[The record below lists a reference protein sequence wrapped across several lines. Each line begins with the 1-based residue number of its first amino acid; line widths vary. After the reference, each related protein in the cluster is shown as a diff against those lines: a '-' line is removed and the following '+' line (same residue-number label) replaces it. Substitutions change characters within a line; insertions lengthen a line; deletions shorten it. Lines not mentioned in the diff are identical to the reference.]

1 MKSFIFRIF
10 IRRCIVYMIDTMKPK
25 SWQWFDLPFFDDEH
39 DFQFDDPE
47 SHDFVERHNLRR
59 IDGENFV

>member
-1 MKSFIFRIF
+1 
-10 IRRCIVYMIDTMKPK
+10 MIDTMKPK

-47 SHDFVERHNLRR
+47 SRDFVLHHS